1 MGASVLF
8 GKGIGKSNIRK
19 LWKQNDF
26 KPRGESK
33 MLDKA
38 KELYK
43 KKPQLVKFGGI
54 VVLMLVLSLLF
65 GG

>member
-1 MGASVLF
+1 
-8 GKGIGKSNIRK
+8 
-19 LWKQNDF
+19 
-26 KPRGESK
+26 

>member
-1 MGASVLF
+1 MKVSLM
-8 GKGIGKSNIRK
+8 RK
-19 LWKQNDF
+19 LWRNNLKQE
-26 KPRGESK
+26 RQ
-33 MLDKA
+33 MDKLLETA
-38 KELYK
+38 KDLYA